1 MRKLV
6 LGFAVAVAAVASI
19 ASVTYAVAPDTTK
32 PHPSAR
38 SRSAPVPVGQ
48 EVWPMPVA
56 QFLAGKYLERSDVVL
71 TRRDGDA
78 VSYLIRWATGSVFSH
93 SALVFSGPQ
102 FETGYSSTFV
112 IEAGS
117 SGVDLTKL
125 DDYVNDKSSFI
136 AIKRLR
142 KPWFDEPKQSRVRG
156 VMLDKI
162 KASYNYWA
170 IARIARN
177 IWFGVQQKMQGKEQT
192 IEAYRVRA
200 WTPPQDF
207 ICSGLI
213 QLGFIEAALTYIE
226 GGQIPPEAI
235 TDVIFHK
242 EAASRLPKAPD
253 WKLFEPEQAKST
265 AIQFGQQLA
274 SELESVTPEDIARSD
289 KLEWLY
295 FIRHGRVHKISSY
308 DEAQK
313 LAR

>member
-6 LGFAVAVAAVASI
+6 LGLTVAVTAVAAI
-19 ASVTYAVAPDTTK
+19 ASVTYAVAPA
-32 PHPSAR
+32 PER
-38 SRSAPVPVGQ
+38 SRPAGKARTTAPPGP
-48 EVWPMPVA
+48 EVWPMPVG
-56 QFLAGKYLERSDVVL
+56 QFFAGKYLERSDVVL

-78 VSYLIRWATGSVFSH
+78 VSYLIRWATGSIFSH

-112 IEAGS
+112 IEAGNG
-117 SGVDLTKL
+117 GVDLTKL

-142 KPWFDEPKQSRVRG
+142 RPWFDEPKQARVRG

-177 IWFGVQQKMQGKEQT
+177 IWFGVQQKVQGKEQT
-192 IEAYRVRA
+192 IETYRKNA

-207 ICSGLI
+207 ICSGLV
-213 QLGFIEAALTYIE
+213 QLGFIEAALSYIE
-226 GGQIPPEAI
+226 SGQIPPEAI

-242 EAASRLPKAPD
+242 DAASRLPAAPD
-253 WKLFEPEQAKST
+253 WKLFEPDQAKTT

-295 FIRHGRVHKISSY
+295 FIRRGRVHKISSY
-308 DEAQK
+308 EDAQR